1 MTEVD
6 GCVMGTERVLHAFT
20 RLSNDCLTRQLAQW
34 KAKLPAA
41 AAATAAA
48 PVIAQAAPAPAVVA
62 AFFARLNKA
71 INQRTDEH
79 FQLAWHPG
87 SGAQPLL
94 DVAKW
99 TRSFEIQCPGFA
111 SQLRAIMMC
120 PFDLKRKPDD
130 AVLVRKTTAVLLVA
144 MEAHRVSNMK
154 KLVAMG
160 RVLAGALLSAGQRR
174 GDATLPVSFN
184 NLRGWMKESQPAVVA
199 MQNAAAR
206 AEQQLS
212 AFFDN
217 FQRFVKLTFQV
228 GGKSSRGIALT
239 VRALLR
245 HRHPMFGGGTVFRDQ
260 AGAKFTS
267 VGPPGLVDGDAFR
280 LEYKLRPSGPP
291 AAARSDGVMRLE
303 VTLPWPSHGA
313 LRLCPSFQLRGCTPR
328 SEQKLE
334 NLESRSEIS
343 TWISTWRFSSRVPG
357 KFEITESRLTPSF
370 QV

>member
-1 MTEVD
+1 MRALSTCCLPQALGRARLLERLLTEVD
-6 GCVMGTERVLHAFT
+6 GCVWGTERVLHAFT

-34 KAKLPAA
+34 KGKRK
-41 AAATAAA
+41 AAA

-111 SQLRAIMMC
+111 SQLRAVMMC
-120 PFDLKRKPDD
+120 PFDLKRRKPDD
-130 AVLVRKTTAVLLVA
+130 AVLVRKRTACLLVA
-144 MEAHRVSNMK
+144 MGAHRVSNK
-154 KLVAMG
+154 KTLVAMG

-174 GDATLPVSFN
+174 GDATLPVGFN
-184 NLRGWMKESQPAVVA
+184 NLRAWMKESQPAVVA
-199 MQNAAAR
+199 MQNAAAK

-217 FQRFVKLTFQV
+217 FQRFVKMTFQA
-228 GGKSSRGIALT
+228 GGKSSNCIALT

-245 HRHPMFGGGTVFRDQ
+245 HRHPLFGAGTVFRNP

-291 AAARSDGVMRLE
+291 AAARSDGVVRLE

-313 LRLCPSFQLRGCTPR
+313 LRLP
-328 SEQKLE
+328 K
-334 NLESRSEIS
+334 
-343 TWISTWRFSSRVPG
+343 FSS
-357 KFEITESRLTPSF
+357 FM
-370 QV
+370 